1 MIRGLPAS
9 GRTITDSKHT
19 MDRGELSP
27 VQRVTYNAQYLFCVG
42 KKRNKP
48 VDSAEI
54 PQSTLLSLTG
64 SRYVTCTCVLFVG
77 SKKKAATDS
86 VNESPKEKKRVSC
99 LCGWHLLEPFKY
111 YNYQIKLTRGD
122 LRSMT
127 RDEIITKSVP

>member
-1 MIRGLPAS
+1 MAGH
-9 GRTITDSKHT
+9 TITAET
-19 MDRGELSP
+19 MDRGELSL
-27 VQRVTYNAQYLFCVG
+27 VQRVTYNVHYLFCVG

-54 PQSTLLSLTG
+54 PQSTLLLLTG
-64 SRYVTCTCVLFVG
+64 SRGVTYICVLFAG

-86 VNESPKEKKRVSC
+86 INESPKEKKRVSC

-111 YNYQIKLTRGD
+111 FHYQIKLTRGD